1 MLFKKSL
8 KCPILK
14 NLMIISFP
22 TLQPNQLRHSIK
34 GIAYRKTIPT
44 MIPITTRT
52 VMHLKLNRVNQILWY
67 CYGISTIRFGTIGI
81 RIRIQIRRKL
91 CIFEINESMNEF
103 N

>member
-34 GIAYRKTIPT
+34 GIAYQKTIPT
-44 MIPITTRT
+44 MIPKTTRKI
-52 VMHLKLNRVNQILWY
+52 MHLKLNRVCLVVVVLMKNIL
-67 CYGISTIRFGTIGI
+67 SLP
-81 RIRIQIRRKL
+81 QQKL
-91 CIFEINESMNEF
+91 LTKLRSI
-103 N
+103 